1 MSLINYEVNLILNWS
16 TNYVIVSSNA
26 ANQGATFTITEARF
40 YVPVFTLSTQDNYYQ
55 NYYHN

>member
-16 TNYVIVSSNA
+16 ANYVIVSTNA
-26 ANQGATFTITEARF
+26 ANQGATFPITEARL